1 MNVNIIYKLLEP
13 DFVKELFNQEILT
26 KYPNFKKIKK
36 ILITKIKNNV
46 WHTTYH
52 VVFKY
57 ETTFEDNEG
66 KLTRMPIYC
75 SAHSSEPRKNV
86 YEVLD
91 FLWKQDFGKGNLSIP
106 HPLFYSKEF
115 NATFY
120 RGVKG
125 ETLYYFIKEKDFSE
139 IEAILPKAAA
149 WFAKLHRLSTEN
161 ARNFNYENSRISTVF
176 PGKENVLMGIV
187 NTYPEYA
194 EIYKQFYKIFISN
207 EESFL
212 NSTEKRWLV
221 HGDAHPENII
231 KMSKRKLAVIDF
243 TDLSLSDFARDLGTF
258 LQQLEYMSNRKIE
271 DLEYTEK
278 LKKIFLENYFK
289 LSKIKQDESLNKRI
303 ENYYNWTA
311 VRTANYFLMKHDPQ
325 PERAK
330 PLIKQVCK
338 NLGLKVGDF

>member
-1 MNVNIIYKLLEP
+1 MNVNIIYKLLEA
-13 DFVKELFNQEILT
+13 DFVKELLNQEILS
-26 KYPNFKKIKK
+26 KYPNFKRIKK
-36 ILITKIKNNV
+36 ILITKIKNNI

-57 ETTFEDNEG
+57 ETIFEDNEG
-66 KLTRMPIYC
+66 KLIKIPIYC

-91 FLWKQDFGKGNLSIP
+91 FLWKHDFGKGNLSIP

-125 ETLYYFIKEKDFSE
+125 ETLYHFIKEKDCLE

-149 WFAKLHRLSTEN
+149 WFAKLHKLSTEN
-161 ARNFNYENSRISTVF
+161 AKNFNHENSRILTVF
-176 PGKENVLMGIV
+176 PGKESVLTDIR
-187 NTYPEYA
+187 NNYPKYTEVYQ
-194 EIYKQFYKIFISN
+194 KFYKIFIEN
-207 EESFL
+207 EEAFL

-243 TDLSLSDFARDLGTF
+243 TDLSLSDFARDIGTF
-258 LQQLEYMSNRKIE
+258 LQQLEYMANRKIG
-271 DLEYTEK
+271 DQEYTEK
-278 LKKIFLENYFK
+278 LKQLFLESYFK
-289 LSKIKQDESLNKRI
+289 LSKIKPDESLNKRI
-303 ENYYNWTA
+303 DNYYNWTA
-311 VRTANYFLMKHDPQ
+311 IRTANYFLMKHDPQ
-325 PERAK
+325 PERAV
-330 PLIKQVCK
+330 PLIKQVCM
-338 NLGLKVGDF
+338 NLGLRVDF